1 MILGMWSLGV
11 SRPKQ
16 ASTAQKSR
24 MEKTLEKS
32 AMKALTWRQD
42 REMGLERNSWGEEGI
57 NGVGRGLM
65 GWEGELMGLEG

>member
-1 MILGMWSLGV
+1 M

-16 ASTAQKSR
+16 ASTAQKRR

-42 REMGLERNSWGEEGI
+42 GETGVETVLNGRRGPSVGGGVISGVERVNNGI
-57 NGVGRGLM
+57 ERVLNGV
-65 GWEGELMGLEG
+65 EE